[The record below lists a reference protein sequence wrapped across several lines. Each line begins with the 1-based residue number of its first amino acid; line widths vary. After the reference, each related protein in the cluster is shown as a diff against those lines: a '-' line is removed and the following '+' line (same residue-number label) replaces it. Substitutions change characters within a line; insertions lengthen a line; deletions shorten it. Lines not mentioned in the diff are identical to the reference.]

1 LTPLRWGGVTIP
13 HCKEKNVAGFL
24 IRRLLQAFFVVIA
37 ITLLVSFAIRLT
49 GDPAVTMFQGGG
61 NMTEEDL
68 MRIRVA
74 LGTDQPFFVQYMNF
88 LKGLVTLDLG
98 KSFIGGTPVS
108 RLIGDALP
116 ATLML
121 AFISMVVSIALS
133 IPLGIKAATSKGKGI
148 DQAIRIFSLL
158 GLSFPNF
165 WLALMLV
172 LLFSITLGWLPPS
185 GMGGAVSYIMPAV
198 TMGVILTA
206 TNVRLVRTAMLDTL
220 QSQYIMVARAKGL
233 SESKVLYKHALRN
246 CAIPLITYFGL
257 QFGGLLGGI
266 VVIERVF
273 NWPGMGSLAFD
284 AVGARDYP
292 VLQAVITVLSLMIV
306 GINLLVDIAYGLVDP
321 RIRTE

>member
-1 LTPLRWGGVTIP
+1 M
-13 HCKEKNVAGFL
+13 AGFL
-24 IRRLLQAFFVVIA
+24 VKRFLQAIFVVIA

-49 GDPAVTMFQGGG
+49 GDPALMMFQGGG
-61 NMTEEDL
+61 SMTEDDL
-68 MRIRVA
+68 ARIRAA
-74 LGTDQPFFVQYMNF
+74 LGTDKPFLVQYFDF
-88 LKGLVTLDLG
+88 LRGMLTLDFG
-98 KSFIGGTPVS
+98 RSFVGGTSVS
-108 RLIGDALP
+108 TLIGNAIP
-116 ATLML
+116 ATLLL
-121 AFISMVVSIALS
+121 AFLSMAVSIALS
-133 IPLGIKAATSKGKGI
+133 IPLGIMAATKKGKGV
-148 DQAIRIFSLL
+148 DQAIRIFSLI

-165 WLALMLV
+165 WLATMLV
-172 LLFSITLGWLPPS
+172 LLFSITFNLLPPS
-185 GMGGAVSYIMPAV
+185 GMGGIQSYIMPAF
-198 TMGVILTA
+198 TMAVILTA

-220 QSQYIMVARAKGL
+220 QSQYVMVARAKGL

-273 NWPGMGSLAFD
+273 NWPGLGTLAFD
-284 AVGARDYP
+284 AVAARDYP